1 MEGESVGKTLI
12 EYSNLEKTLLS
23 VNKVVRYSLKSMD
36 VSNRVKTIMLSLAV
50 IRLTLK
56 TKLNYV
62 HPKDFRLLHMAY
74 SFNILHIYENLR
86 KLSCHLAVLTG
97 KVGFSKGYD
106 FRFPFKLFHKY
117 PFIAYFTYRLPFP
130 NRSQRFLLSM
140 LLFFNVKHQNV
151 DNE

>member
-106 FRFPFKLFHKY
+106 FRFPFKF
-117 PFIAYFTYRLPFP
+117 FQNSRFP
-130 NRSQRFLLSM
+130 PIVIINFRFRVDPNLLSYQCKD
-140 LLFFNVKHQNV
+140 FQCNTAKC
-151 DNE
+151 